1 VLLEELFVPA
11 EQSTSCAFAGPG
23 LNRLYVTTATEGWS
37 DERRRAE
44 PGAGLVYRFGTDAR
58 GRPAAPFRPR
68 PRGGRR
74 WHRDDHGARGALAQ
88 GFIDPSRWPA
98 KLARTEEGTPWLCAL
113 KTTL

>member
-1 VLLEELFVPA
+1 MLLEELFVSA

-23 LNRLYVTTATEGWS
+23 LNRLYVTTATEGSS

-44 PGAGLVYRFGTDAR
+44 PGAGLVYRFDTDAR
-58 GRPAAPFRPR
+58 GRRRHSVRR

-74 WHRDDHGARGALAQ
+74 WHSDDPGARGALAQ

-98 KLARTEEGTPWLCAL
+98 KLARTEEGTQWLCAL